1 MNDAKKAISFLVG
14 SGILLAV
21 IAGCITLY
29 NQHLEHGM
37 QIIQMKELDQQQLE
51 TVHQIVQKQ
60 WELQLYMTETR
71 TRLQAL
77 EKQP

>member
-1 MNDAKKAISFLVG
+1 MNDAKKIVSFLAG
-14 SGILLAV
+14 AGILLAA
-21 IAGCITLY
+21 IQGCITLY

-37 QIIQMKELDQQQLE
+37 QIIQMKEMDQQQLE